1 VSVQFGRWK
10 FDGEPLAPNYIER
23 VQMALVPYGPD
34 GGDSYSRGGVDIIY
48 RALHT
53 TKESRRETQPH
64 VSKSGA
70 VITWDGRLDNRADF
84 MSLMTGA
91 LPNDSSDA
99 LIVAAAYERW
109 GTDCLARLIGDWTL
123 SIWNPN
129 ERSVILAKDP
139 VGTHHLYYSLDESQ
153 VFWSSILDPLVLFA
167 GKTFLLDEEYIAGW
181 FSSFPATH
189 LTPYVGIHSVPPS
202 YFVCLGKGRQVASKH
217 WDFDPTKRIRYSADA
232 EYEEQFRSLFAQSVR
247 RRLRSEAPIV
257 AELSGG
263 MDSSSIVCMADN
275 ILAQGEAQTPRLDT
289 ISYYSDSEPNWNERP
304 YFTKVEEKRGRTG
317 CHINVGSEQPFKFE
331 FETDSFAPTPGSASG
346 YGTAAAQLALCMTSD
361 GNRVLLSGI
370 GGDEVTGGVPTP
382 IPELAD
388 LLARARFT
396 ALAHQLRVWALSKRQ
411 PWFHLLLDTAR
422 AFLSPA
428 LVGLR
433 AHMRPV
439 PWLNGNF
446 VNRHRAA
453 LRGYESRLK
462 FFGSLP
468 SFQENVSALDA
479 LRRQLAS
486 LPLRSRPLFEQRYP
500 YLDRNLLEFL
510 FAIPR
515 KQLVRPG
522 QRRSVMRRA
531 LVGLVPDEI
540 LNRKRKAFVVRTPME
555 AISMECASLLD
566 RTQRMVSS
574 SLGIVDSKQL
584 CEVLQNARRGLEV
597 PIVPLMRT
605 FSLEAWLMNLNKWN
619 VSFKRPMADHRPSAR
634 ASVWNHV
641 PSEGCTRRDSI
652 RLD

>member
-10 FDGEPLAPNYIER
+10 FDGEPLTPDHIEK

-48 RALHT
+48 RAFHT

-64 VSKSGA
+64 VLTSGA

-84 MSLMTGA
+84 IGLISDV

-109 GTDCLARLIGDWTL
+109 GTGCLPKLIGDWAL

-129 ERSVILAKDP
+129 ERSLILAKDS
-139 VGTHHLYYSLDESQ
+139 VGTHHLYYSLDERQ
-153 VFWSSILDPLVLFA
+153 VRWSSILDPLVLFA
-167 GKTFLLDEEYIAGW
+167 GKTFALDEEYVAGW

-189 LTPYVGIHSVPPS
+189 LTPYIGIHSVPPS
-202 YFVCLGKGRQVASKH
+202 YFVCLGKGRQAASKH
-217 WDFDPTKRIRYSADA
+217 WDFDPTKRIRYCADA
-232 EYEEQFRSLFAQSVR
+232 EYEERFRSLFAQSVG
-247 RRLRSEAPIV
+247 RRLRSDAPIL

-275 ILAQGEAQTPRLDT
+275 ILAQGGAQTPGLDT
-289 ISYYSDSEPNWNERP
+289 VSYYSDSEPNWNERP

-317 CHINVGSEQPFKFE
+317 CHINVGSDQPFKFE
-331 FETDSFAPTPGSASG
+331 FETDSFAATPGSASG
-346 YGTAAAQLALCMTSD
+346 YGMAAAQLAMYMTSH

-388 LLARARFT
+388 LLASARFKT
-396 ALAHQLRVWALSKRQ
+396 LAHQLKVWALSKRQ

-446 VNRHRAA
+446 VKRHRAA
-453 LRGYESRLK
+453 LRGYGSRLK

-479 LRRQLAS
+479 LRRQLAC
-486 LPLRSRPLFEQRYP
+486 LPLPSKPPFEQRYP
-500 YLDRNLLEFL
+500 YLDRDLLEFL

-515 KQLVRPG
+515 EQLVRPG

-540 LNRKRKAFVVRTPME
+540 LNRKRKAFVVRAPIT
-555 AISMECASLLD
+555 AISTECASLLE

-574 SLGIVDSKQL
+574 SLRIVDSKQL
-584 CEVLQNARRGLEV
+584 CEVLQNARRSLEV
-597 PIVPLMRT
+597 PIIPLMRT
-605 FSLEAWLMNLNKWN
+605 FALETWLVNLSKWK
-619 VSFKRPMADHRPSAR
+619 VTFKSPMVDRRPLAG
-634 ASVWNHV
+634 ASVWNRV
-641 PSEGCTRRDSI
+641 LSEGCAKKDSI
-652 RLD
+652 RPD